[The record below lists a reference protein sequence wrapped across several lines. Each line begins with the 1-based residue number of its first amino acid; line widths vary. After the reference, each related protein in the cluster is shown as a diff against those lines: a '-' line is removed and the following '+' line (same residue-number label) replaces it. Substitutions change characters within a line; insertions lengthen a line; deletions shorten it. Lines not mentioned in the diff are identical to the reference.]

1 MALKRSSDI
10 QGGSSFFKPK
20 DFEGAVALLIEPLSV
35 QRDVTFTPYQAKPGV
50 TDQRDEVTADVTVFA
65 SAADL
70 KAGKGVEQ
78 KGMTVTHKA
87 ITSRLSRVVGDQVV
101 GVMGKKQFEGS
112 AAPAWVIDEVD
123 DSTFEAVAS
132 YYEKRE
138 EAVKAALADVPDF
151 D

>member
-10 QGGSSFFKPK
+10 QGGSSFFKPAEFDK
-20 DFEGAVALLIEPLSV
+20 AVALLIEPLSV

-70 KAGKGVEQ
+70 AAGKGVEH
-78 KGMTVTHKA
+78 KAMTVTHKA

-101 GVMGKKQFEGS
+101 GIMGKKQFENS

-123 DSTFEAVAS
+123 DATFEKVAAFYEAREAAVA
-132 YYEKRE
+132 
-138 EAVKAALADVPDF
+138 AALADVPSF
-151 D
+151 G